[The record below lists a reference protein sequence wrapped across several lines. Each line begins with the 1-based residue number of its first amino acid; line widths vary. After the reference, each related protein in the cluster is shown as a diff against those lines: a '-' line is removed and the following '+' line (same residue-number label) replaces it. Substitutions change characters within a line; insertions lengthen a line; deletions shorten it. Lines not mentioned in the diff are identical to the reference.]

1 MGSTNTDLPYAQVL
15 TSKNQFQPRSQAKIL
30 LNVATQ
36 SALVV
41 VSATVALTLLVACD
55 APQAPAPTYATPR
68 PISTT
73 KPTPAIKLE
82 TESQV
87 WALVMTNE
95 ELVLREYRSTLC
107 EPNKP
112 NDVVSQEYLRGLM
125 EAVRT
130 RFGDQINF
138 AGISLTGDGFRDA
151 RVTYCS
157 STESTDVNSS
167 NPERP
172 MLDIEILSESVL
184 WKLLLHSKNKE
195 PGWICSYFNPSPSP
209 NWFDDL
215 MSDLHSEYGR
225 VFNFGDW
232 TLTEK
237 EYRNVVQFNCPIE
250 PTSANSKLDETSI
263 REAFAWKQLLSNGK
277 RIYHVNLTVRCEQYT
292 TETHPM
298 PKWFTSLNDSFRI
311 LLNVDQ
317 VQLTRQGYHTA
328 MSQFC
333 GILPTPRPTFKTE
346 PTPTPTL
353 IPIPTPEVVKT
364 EPTPTPTLIP
374 IPTPEVVKTEPT
386 PTPTLIPIPT
396 PEVVK
401 TEPTPTPTLIPIP
414 TPEVVKTEPT
424 PTPTLIP
431 IPTPEVV
438 FVPLTEENLA
448 KANSLAVLS
457 NPNESLNG
465 MFLSLDERRWVLWGL
480 RDHAIG
486 SFMHRCLDG
495 TEYYPIRQQL
505 ELRQRV
511 MGWNRLEYVR
521 DASPWNFADHGNFE
535 INFTPNVIW
544 SIYRVGDSE
553 WVYVEMGVMFD
564 TCEPGLLARKRQ
576 IFDMTLMTLNKG
588 GHFIKSNCTPSEI
601 YHSCDPVSMWPVYN
615 RSIIDPL
622 TNSEIETGVIRCRQ
636 PSRIKCD

>member
-1 MGSTNTDLPYAQVL
+1 MLRYLVANMGSTNTDLPYAQVL

-374 IPTPEVVKTEPT
+374 IPTPEVV
-386 PTPTLIPIPT
+386 
-396 PEVVK
+396 
-401 TEPTPTPTLIPIP
+401 
-414 TPEVVKTEPT
+414 
-424 PTPTLIP
+424 
-431 IPTPEVV
+431 

-465 MFLSLDERRWVLWGL
+465 MFLSLDERRWVHWGL
-480 RDHAIG
+480 RDHATG

-535 INFTPNVIW
+535 INFTPNVIL

-601 YHSCDPVSMWPVYN
+601 YHSCDPVTMWPVYN

-636 PSRIKCD
+636 SSRIKCD